1 MVFVFVS
8 DVLFQITRSDIK
20 VKNDHRSKFSNI
32 SNWKEEAW
40 KIQGFNGMRR
50 IFELS
55 MINIYFTTISDRID
69 FELIW

>member
-32 SNWKEEAW
+32 SNWKEEA
-40 KIQGFNGMRR
+40 
-50 IFELS
+50 
-55 MINIYFTTISDRID
+55 
-69 FELIW
+69 